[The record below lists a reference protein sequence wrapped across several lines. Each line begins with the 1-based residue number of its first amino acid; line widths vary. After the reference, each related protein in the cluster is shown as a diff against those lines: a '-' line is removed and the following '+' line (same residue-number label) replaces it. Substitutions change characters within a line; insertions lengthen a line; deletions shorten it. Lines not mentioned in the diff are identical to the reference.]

1 MMSRDFFTR
10 TGDANLAECLCATAK
25 SPNLRNDLHGRGP
38 AMTNPSGHEDFVDL
52 IYQAA
57 IDTELWPEVLE
68 RLVDLIDGEAATLHW
83 YDLFSNVS
91 VGVGVRVDQVALDRA
106 FAEFAHCNPLTDQ
119 NPTLKVERLRNFVPK
134 IRRDV
139 DWLPKE
145 QFLRTAYYNDFFQ
158 SFGFHSDVGLGV
170 MVEDM
175 GDGVFEGAGIN
186 VFRHKRMDHWTDDNM
201 ALSAAVHPHLIRA
214 YKLGRRI
221 AARQQVGESLTEFLD
236 RAPYGLFLLNGRGRV
251 GHINPAGQALLEEDD
266 GLTVIAGQ
274 LAARRPED
282 ARRLQHLIAQA
293 ASADREQR
301 SGGTMALATRTRLRP
316 LSVMIAPIRGER
328 AALFPSGPSVVV
340 CVTDLDATV
349 TLPERQLRD
358 LFGLTPAEGRVA
370 LALSE
375 GLDPASVAKHLG
387 VALPTVRSHLAHIFE
402 KTGAGG
408 QVALTSLMTR
418 AAGPPLGQGD
428 R

>member
-1 MMSRDFFTR
+1 
-10 TGDANLAECLCATAK
+10 
-25 SPNLRNDLHGRGP
+25 
-38 AMTNPSGHEDFVDL
+38 MTNPSGHEDFVDL

-91 VGVGVRVDQVALDRA
+91 YGVGARVDQVALDDA

-119 NPTLKVERLRNFVPK
+119 NPASKVERLRNFVPK

-175 GDGVFEGAGIN
+175 GGGKFEGAGIN
-186 VFRHKRMDHWTDDNM
+186 VFRHKRMDHWTDENM
-201 ALSAAVHPHLIRA
+201 ALAAAVHPHLIRS

-221 AARQQVGESLTEFLD
+221 AAKQQVGESLSEFLD
-236 RAPYGLFLLNGRGRV
+236 RAPYGLFLLNGRGKV
-251 GHINPAGQALLEEDD
+251 GHVNPAGQALLKEED
-266 GLTVIAGQ
+266 GLAVIAGH

-293 ASADREQR
+293 ASADSQR
-301 SGGTMALATRTRLRP
+301 RTGGTMALATRTRLRP
-316 LSVMIAPIRGER
+316 LSLMIAPIRGER

-349 TLPERQLRD
+349 TVPERQLRD
-358 LFGLTPAEGRVA
+358 LFGLTPAEARVA

-375 GLDPASVAKHLG
+375 GLDPAMAARHLG

-402 KTGAGG
+402 KTGVGG
-408 QVALTSLMTR
+408 QVALTTLMTR
-418 AAGPPLGQGD
+418 AAGPIAGQGD
-428 R
+428 G